1 MAYKTFVAGTEG
13 LASDINTYLM
23 NQSVMVFTNSTARS
37 AAIPSPTEGMVTYL
51 TASDHFSIYNGTE
64 WVIYDIAWNA
74 WTPTI
79 TNLTQGTGAVTQAY
93 YARIGKTIVAQVY
106 VTLGTSPTVS
116 GGFQVSLPV
125 DHASSNR
132 SLAVGNVLMRDS
144 VAARNYSGIVYLQ
157 GSAPGRAQFQ
167 ALNASAT
174 YLYQVSQTATVP
186 HTWTSGDYFSFT
198 IMYQGV

>member
-23 NQSVMVFTNSTARS
+23 NQSVIVFTDSTARD
-37 AAIPSPTEGMVTYL
+37 AALTAPTEGMVCYL
-51 TASDHFSIYNGTE
+51 TASDHYQIYNGSA
-64 WVIYDIAWNA
+64 WVTFDVTWNA

-93 YARIGKTIVAQVY
+93 YARIGKTIVAQAY
-106 VTLGTSPTVS
+106 ITLGTSPTVS
-116 GGFQVSLPV
+116 GGFQISLPV
-125 DHASSNR
+125 DHSSSNR

-144 VAARNYSGIVYLQ
+144 VAARSYSGIVYLQ
-157 GSAPGRAQFQ
+157 GSPGSARFQ

-174 YLYQVSQTATVP
+174 YQYQVSQTAAVP
-186 HTWTSGDYFSFT
+186 HAWTSGDYFSFT